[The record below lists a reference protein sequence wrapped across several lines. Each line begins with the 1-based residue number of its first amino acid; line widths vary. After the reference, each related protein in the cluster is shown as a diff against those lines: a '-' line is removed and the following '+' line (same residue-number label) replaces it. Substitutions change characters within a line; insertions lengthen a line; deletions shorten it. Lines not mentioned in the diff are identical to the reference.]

1 MADPDERGRR
11 MSRRGGWWG
20 IAFVAAVVVQAAM
33 VSLPTAASSG
43 ERIRV
48 FYAVH
53 AQLVVAQQVLG
64 ILALIPLVGFVVALQ
79 RRLGGRQWLI
89 AGAALVMAAE
99 VSTNVPPLILA
110 LSNPSAQTAHDLTVA
125 EDLADVALFASIALF
140 SLVVALKSAWLLR
153 TLGLVVAALTLA
165 RVVVSPLAPTILD
178 AVAPLAFLVLVL
190 ALSVHMLVT
199 PPGRGVV
206 LGGGLLP

>member
-1 MADPDERGRR
+1 MTDPQARAPR

-79 RRLGGRQWLI
+79 RRLGGRQWLL
-89 AGAALVMAAE
+89 AGAALVVVAE
-99 VSTNVPPLILA
+99 VSTNVLPLTLVI
-110 LSNPSAQTAHDLTVA
+110 SNPSAQTAHGLTVV
-125 EDLADVALFASIALF
+125 EDLADAALFASIALF
-140 SLVVALKSAWLLR
+140 ALVVALESGWLLR
-153 TLGLVVAALTLA
+153 ALGLVVAGLTLA
-165 RVVVSPLAPTILD
+165 RAAASLLAPTILD
-178 AVAPLAFLVLVL
+178 TVAPIAFLAFVL
-190 ALSVHMLVT
+190 AVSLHMLFT
-199 PPGRGVV
+199 PPGQRAV
-206 LGGGLLP
+206 